1 MEKPIKDPIIDTRG
15 SHRQLAGMEEA
26 KLRNRAR
33 EPIEM
38 VITSP
43 EIIKRGRLPVLSTR
57 LMDTGKNI
65 GQ

>member
-15 SHRQLAGMEEA
+15 SHRQLAEIEEA
-26 KLRNRAR
+26 KLRKRAR

-57 LMDTGKNI
+57 LMDTAV
-65 GQ
+65 